1 MHKQIKK
8 KDFISAVSSEYVIQ
22 LHLCKGLQNSDFG
35 VFKVDKRYVL
45 FKEILSFFV
54 FIILQKSCSYKVI
67 SAILYFFFPSIEIR
81 GSPNTHPP
89 DKCSL
94 LSFLVPTF
102 TALQRL

>member
-1 MHKQIKK
+1 M
-8 KDFISAVSSEYVIQ
+8 DFISAVSSEYVIQ
-22 LHLCKGLQNSDFG
+22 LHLYKGLQNSDFG

-45 FKEILSFFV
+45 FKEVISFFV
-54 FIILQKSCSYKVI
+54 FIILEKSCSYKVV
-67 SAILYFFFPSIEIR
+67 SAVLYIFFPSIQIR

-94 LSFLVPTF
+94 LSFSAPPF